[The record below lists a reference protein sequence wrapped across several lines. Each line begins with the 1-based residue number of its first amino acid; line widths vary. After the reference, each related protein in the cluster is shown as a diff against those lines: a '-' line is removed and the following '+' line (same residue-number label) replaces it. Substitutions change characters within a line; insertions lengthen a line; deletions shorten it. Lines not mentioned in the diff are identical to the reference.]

1 MPDNNSIRLQKFL
14 SQCGVSSRRA
24 AEQLILQGKV
34 LVNGR
39 PVQLGCKIH
48 PKKDIVLVN
57 GKRID
62 MHKTRRYIMLYK
74 PRGFVTTMHD
84 ELGRKSVDMLVAN
97 VGERVFPIG
106 RLDKNSEG
114 LLLFTN
120 DGSFA
125 NMLSHPRCHV
135 SKTYRVTIRPPF
147 GDAQLHTLISGV
159 RLDDGYVTQPAD
171 VSVAVA
177 EDTRIV
183 LLMTIYEGKNRQIR
197 KMCEACD
204 LEIQRLQRVAIG
216 GVEMGDLRVGAWKHL
231 TPQQLEM
238 LGYPLPM
245 THGHG
250 TRRR

>member
-135 SKTYRVTIRPPF
+135 PKTYRVTIRPPF

-197 KMCEACD
+197 RMCEALGLD
-204 LEIQRLQRVAIG
+204 LIRLKRIAIG
-216 GVEMGDLRVGAWKHL
+216 NLRLGMLPQGKWRDLSEQEVQDLYSAAKQ
-231 TPQQLEM
+231 TQQNS
-238 LGYPLPM
+238 
-245 THGHG
+245 
-250 TRRR
+250 

>member
-135 SKTYRVTIRPPF
+135 PKTYRVTIRPPF
-147 GDAQLHTLISGV
+147 DDAQLHTLISGV

-197 KMCEACD
+197 RMCEALGLD
-204 LEIQRLQRVAIG
+204 LIRLKRIAIG
-216 GVEMGDLRVGAWKHL
+216 NLRLGMLPQGKWRDLSEQEVRDLYSAAKQ
-231 TPQQLEM
+231 TQQNS
-238 LGYPLPM
+238 
-245 THGHG
+245 
-250 TRRR
+250 

>member
-135 SKTYRVTIRPPF
+135 PKTYRVTIRPPF

-197 KMCEACD
+197 RMCEALGLD
-204 LEIQRLQRVAIG
+204 LIRLKRIAIG
-216 GVEMGDLRVGAWKHL
+216 NLRLGMLPQGKWRDLREQEVRDLYAAAKQA
-231 TPQQLEM
+231 QQSS
-238 LGYPLPM
+238 
-245 THGHG
+245 
-250 TRRR
+250 

>member
-62 MHKTRRYIMLYK
+62 MHKTLRYIMLYK

-135 SKTYRVTIRPPF
+135 PKTYRVTIRPPF
-147 GDAQLHTLISGV
+147 DDAQLHTLISGV

-177 EDTRIV
+177 EDTRVV

-197 KMCEACD
+197 RMCEALGLD
-204 LEIQRLQRVAIG
+204 LIRLKRIAIG
-216 GVEMGDLRVGAWKHL
+216 NLRLGMLPQGKWRDLSEQEVRDLYSAAKQ
-231 TPQQLEM
+231 TQQNS
-238 LGYPLPM
+238 
-245 THGHG
+245 
-250 TRRR
+250 

>member
-14 SQCGVSSRRA
+14 SQYGVSSRRA

-135 SKTYRVTIRPPF
+135 PKTYRVTIRPPF
-147 GDAQLHTLISGV
+147 DDAQLHTLISGV

-177 EDTRIV
+177 EDTRVV

-197 KMCEACD
+197 RMCEALGLD
-204 LEIQRLQRVAIG
+204 LIRLKRIAIG
-216 GVEMGDLRVGAWKHL
+216 NLRLGMLPQGKWRDLSEQEVRDLYSAAKQ
-231 TPQQLEM
+231 TQQNS
-238 LGYPLPM
+238 
-245 THGHG
+245 
-250 TRRR
+250 

>member
-135 SKTYRVTIRPPF
+135 PKTYRVTIRPPF
-147 GDAQLHTLISGV
+147 DDAQLHTLISGV

-177 EDTRIV
+177 EDTRVV

-197 KMCEACD
+197 RMCEALGLD
-204 LEIQRLQRVAIG
+204 LIRLKRIAIG
-216 GVEMGDLRVGAWKHL
+216 NLRLGMLPQGKWRDLSEQEVRDLYSAAKQ
-231 TPQQLEM
+231 TQQNS
-238 LGYPLPM
+238 
-245 THGHG
+245 
-250 TRRR
+250 

>member
-24 AEQLILQGKV
+24 AEQLIQQGKV

-39 PVQLGCKIH
+39 PAQLGCKIN
-48 PKKDIVLVN
+48 PKKDIILVN
-57 GKRID
+57 GQRVVAD
-62 MHKTRRYIMLYK
+62 KTRRYIMLYK

-106 RLDKNSEG
+106 RLDRNSEG
-114 LLLFTN
+114 LLLLTN
-120 DGSFA
+120 DGTFA

-147 GDAQLHTLISGV
+147 GDAQLHALISGV
-159 RLDDGYVTQPAD
+159 RLDDGYITRPAD
-171 VSVAVA
+171 VSVAVT
-177 EDTRIV
+177 EDTRVV

-197 KMCEACD
+197 RMCEALGLD
-204 LEIQRLQRVAIG
+204 LIRLKRIAIGNQRLGMLPQGKWR
-216 GVEMGDLRVGAWKHL
+216 DLSEQEVRDLYSAAKR
-231 TPQQLEM
+231 TQQNS
-238 LGYPLPM
+238 
-245 THGHG
+245 
-250 TRRR
+250 

>member
-120 DGSFA
+120 DGTFA

-135 SKTYRVTIRPPF
+135 PKTYRVTIRPPF
-147 GDAQLHTLISGV
+147 DDAQLHTLISGV

-197 KMCEACD
+197 RMCEALGLD
-204 LEIQRLQRVAIG
+204 LIRLKRIAIG
-216 GVEMGDLRVGAWKHL
+216 NLRLGMLPQGKWRDLSEQEVRDLYSAAKQ
-231 TPQQLEM
+231 TQQNS
-238 LGYPLPM
+238 
-245 THGHG
+245 
-250 TRRR
+250 